1 MLHGLK
7 TFLKIAVYV
16 ALIFCGLLLF
26 SMAAHQQSVPGRFVG
41 GLVTLLGAVGIVG
54 VFWRHRWETI
64 TFVISVVVLVLGAAV
79 ALLVPKPM
87 AHGPTQV
94 PVAERPAA
102 LKKIETTATSAAN
115 QAVTEYRN
123 TQHPESKVRAVASL
137 SSASSQL
144 RTLQSTRRAGDAAA
158 IKETVKSA
166 SVSDSVTDKVAPA
179 VASAVAEAVN
189 EGVPADQANEAA
201 ARGLDKAATVPSAV
215 DRLRDEMP
223 SANIVFNTPGIVG
236 YGSTATIE
244 LKLSATKTPDQL
256 SDMID
261 QPGVKETASV
271 KISNEMEAR
280 LVGEQFAITAV
291 TKELQPVSATGL
303 TQWTWDI
310 APKQLGQQELHLSLD
325 AIVKIGDHQDTY
337 TLQTFNRAIVVNVV
351 WPASAIA
358 FLAKYWQWVC
368 TAVVFPVI
376 VWLAKRFFKG

>member
-1 MLHGLK
+1 M
-7 TFLKIAVYV
+7 TFLIS
-16 ALIFCGLLLF
+16 LI
-26 SMAAHQQSVPGRFVG
+26 
-41 GLVTLLGAVGIVG
+41 
-54 VFWRHRWETI
+54 
-64 TFVISVVVLVLGAAV
+64 VVVLGGVLAFV
-79 ALLVPKPM
+79 IPKPM
-87 AHGPTQV
+87 ARAPTHQV
-94 PVAERPAA
+94 TLAERPAA

-144 RTLQSTRRAGDAAA
+144 RTLQATRRAGDAAA

-179 VASAVAEAVN
+179 VASVVAEAVN

-223 SANIVFNTPGIVG
+223 SANIVFNTPGTVG

-256 SDMID
+256 SDLID
-261 QPGVKETASV
+261 QPGAKETASV

-310 APKQLGQQELHLSLD
+310 TPKQLGQQELHLSLD

-337 TLQTFNRAIVVNVV
+337 TLQTFNRAIVVNVA